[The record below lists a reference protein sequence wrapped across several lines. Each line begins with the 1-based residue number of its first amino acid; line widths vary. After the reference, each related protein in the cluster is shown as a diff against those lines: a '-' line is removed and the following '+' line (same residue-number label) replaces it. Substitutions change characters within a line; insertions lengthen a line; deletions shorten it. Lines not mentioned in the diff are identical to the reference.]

1 MPQRLASRAMRTK
14 APTTAAGALRLRAL
28 STSRAMARAAA
39 RRSVFPHHPLGTVRR
54 AALSRARFS
63 SLTTGAAGR
72 AGGGLFFM
80 NRAVVWHRANVRSV
94 ALSVIPRRGES
105 FPRLGGVC

>member
-1 MPQRLASRAMRTK
+1 MRTK
-14 APTTAAGALRLRAL
+14 APTTAAGALRVRAL

-63 SLTTGAAGR
+63 SLTTGAAG
-72 AGGGLFFM
+72 GGHFFM
-80 NRAVVWHRANVRSV
+80 GGAVV
-94 ALSVIPRRGES
+94 
-105 FPRLGGVC
+105 